1 MVLIIR
7 WRLASSPTALR
18 AFITARVRADGP
30 GQGGLGDEHAGPDR
44 VLQFVLVYCTVAVL
58 NEVDQQIEHARL
70 DLDLVVAAPQL
81 TPRHVDREAAEAVE
95 SVFWLSLQCS
105 AAAR

>member
-1 MVLIIR
+1 
-7 WRLASSPTALR
+7 
-18 AFITARVRADGP
+18 
-30 GQGGLGDEHAGPDR
+30 
-44 VLQFVLVYCTVAVL
+44 VL

-70 DLDLVVAAPQL
+70 DLDLVITAPQL